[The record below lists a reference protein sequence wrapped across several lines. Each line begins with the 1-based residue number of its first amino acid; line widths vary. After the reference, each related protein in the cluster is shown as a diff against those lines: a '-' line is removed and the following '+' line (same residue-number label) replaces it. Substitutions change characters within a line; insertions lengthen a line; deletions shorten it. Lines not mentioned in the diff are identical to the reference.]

1 MRGTGEGHRAYD
13 PVPGGTMTNGAA
25 SGATV
30 TGVDGGT
37 MTVKYKGGEKK
48 IVVPPGTPITRY
60 EIGGKADLKPGA
72 RFTVIAATKKGDGT
86 LETNR
91 INVGRDG
98 VVPQ

>member
-1 MRGTGEGHRAYD
+1 
-13 PVPGGTMTNGAA
+13 MTNGAA

>member
-1 MRGTGEGHRAYD
+1 GGPGEGHRRYD
-13 PVPGGTMTNGAA
+13 RVRGGPMTNGAA
-25 SGATV
+25 WGATV

-48 IVVPPGTPITRY
+48 ILVPPGTPITRY
-60 EIGGKADLKPGA
+60 EIGGQADLKPGA
-72 RFTVIAATKKGDGT
+72 RFTVIAATKKSDGT
-86 LETNR
+86 FETNR